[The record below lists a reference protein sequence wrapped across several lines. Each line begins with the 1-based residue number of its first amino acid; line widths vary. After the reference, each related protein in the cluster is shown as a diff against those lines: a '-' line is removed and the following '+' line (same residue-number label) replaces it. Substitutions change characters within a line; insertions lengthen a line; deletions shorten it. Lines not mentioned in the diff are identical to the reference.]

1 MKNILLLSLFFVPA
15 TYCCAQKNKTSIKEK
30 APTQKEMQQLMN
42 EMQQELK
49 NMSPEDKK
57 MMDSLGI
64 KIPDFNNIKKNV
76 SGVSNAQLKQAY
88 DDENR
93 IVPAK
98 DAKRIAGIAASPLTA
113 AGLPAYLLSIHNKV
127 MAHLPAS
134 AVSDGEDLYQTLV
147 VSYQSNMGN
156 IAAGLWM
163 AGRVPLALYVMG
175 KACADDPADTDN
187 INNYAAMLSMNEAE
201 QLAVPLLNYL
211 NKNFPRNSTILNNL
225 GQAWFGLGDMTK
237 AEKYLDS
244 AIRINASHP
253 QATFTKSFIEEDK
266 GNTAAAVQLVK
277 KSMQH
282 AYTQEKAD
290 RLRKFGEHM
299 KAGEFNLPPKTKAD
313 LLNLGGFQPPAF
325 PKSVDECIALKPEW
339 DAYRESLDEEAAKLI
354 AQAKVASANAAEMQQ
369 QRINT
374 DIAMVQASMQEGSA
388 QGSLTAVPMYIHK
401 GSLKLKEVTEVYE
414 RKMKAWSKKVTD
426 FAYGTGLQ
434 LRQEYEKEMAQLRE
448 EDGEQTGEGR
458 PNKDYCPKYKA
469 ASDKFLQAY
478 NTATESFYMERLE
491 IVKPF
496 LNDMTYYSMYTNW
509 PEMFE
514 VVKLEAKGSWLGA
527 LKADAPNNFESIV
540 DFVCTKA
547 EEKKDSSSLAEFDD
561 VACQYHSEMNMV
573 VFKIKS
579 DCSRMTT
586 ELDAKFVKLKLK
598 QDSDKKTFADQFM
611 SCTVQV
617 KGELGLGDK
626 VKMGPMEA
634 GVKAEAGVEFEFDR
648 TGVKDVAIFAGVKA
662 GVGIKNDNGKV
673 KLGGAGA
680 EGRVSIMSGKVSGKG
695 TGMLSMIK

>member
-1 MKNILLLSLFFVPA
+1 MIKSILFCSGFMLSGLLV
-15 TYCCAQKNKTSIKEK
+15 AQKPKPKEK
-30 APTQKEMQQLMN
+30 APTQAEMQQMMN
-42 EMQQELK
+42 EVQKQLD
-49 NMSPEDKK
+49 NMSPEEKK
-57 MMDSLGI
+57 MMDSQGI
-64 KIPDFNNIKKNV
+64 KIPDFNNIKKSV
-76 SGVSNAQLKQAY
+76 SGLSNAQLKQAF

-93 IVPAK
+93 VVPLK
-98 DAKRIAGIAASPLTA
+98 DAKRIAGIAASPLTTA
-113 AGLPAYLLSIHNKV
+113 SLPASLLSIHNKV
-127 MAHLPAS
+127 KAQLPAS
-134 AVSDGEDLYQTLV
+134 AVSDGEELYQTLV

-163 AGRVPLALYVMG
+163 AGRVPLALYIMG
-175 KACADDPADTDN
+175 KACADDPANTDN

-225 GQAWFGLGDMTK
+225 GQAWFGLGDILK

-244 AIRINASHP
+244 AIRINTNHP
-253 QATFTKSFIEEDK
+253 QATFTKSFIEESK

-290 RLRKFGEHM
+290 RLLKFGENM
-299 KAGEFNLPPKTKAD
+299 KAGELSLPPKAKAD

-325 PKSVDECIALKPEW
+325 PKSVDECIFLKPVW
-339 DAYRESLDEEAAKLI
+339 DAYRESLDEEAVKLK
-354 AQAKVASANAAEMQQ
+354 AQAKEALANAAEMQQ

-374 DIAMVQASMQEGSA
+374 DLAMVQASIQAGSP
-388 QGSLTAVPMYIHK
+388 QGSLTVVPIYIHK
-401 GSLKLKEVTEVYE
+401 GSLQLKEVTEVYE
-414 RKMKAWSKKVTD
+414 RKMEAWAKKVTD
-426 FAYGTGLQ
+426 YAHGAGLQ

-478 NTATESFYMERLE
+478 NTSTESFYLERLQ

-514 VVKLEAKGSWLGA
+514 VIKLESKTSWLGA

-573 VFKIKS
+573 VFKMKS

-617 KGELGLGDK
+617 KGVLGLGDK

-634 GVKAEAGVEFEFDR
+634 GLKAEAGVEFEFDR
-648 TGVKDVAIFAGVKA
+648 TGVKDVAIFAGVKG

-673 KLGGAGA
+673 KMGGAGA
-680 EGRVSIMSGKVSGKG
+680 EGRISIMSGKVSGKG
-695 TGMLSMIK
+695 TGMLYMIK

>member
-1 MKNILLLSLFFVPA
+1 MKNCFLTPLLTCCTLLSL
-15 TYCCAQKNKTSIKEK
+15 AQKPAVSPKEK
-30 APTQKEMQQLMN
+30 APTQKEMEAMMR
-42 EMQQELK
+42 EVRKELS
-49 NMSPEDKK
+49 NMSAEDKK

-64 KIPDFNNIKKNV
+64 KIPSFKSVPKAGDQ
-76 SGVSNAQLKQAY
+76 QLAAAW
-88 DDENR
+88 EAETAL
-93 IVPAK
+93 VPKK
-98 DAKRIAGIAASPLTA
+98 DAGRIAVISSPPLTA
-113 AGLPAYLLSIHNKV
+113 TNTAAYLLSVCDKIALAVK
-127 MAHLPAS
+127 PAVKL
-134 AVSDGEDLYQTLV
+134 AGDDLYAELSTD
-147 VSYQSNMGN
+147 YEPGIIGN
-156 IAAGLWM
+156 IAAGLWI
-163 AGRVPLALYVMG
+163 AGKNELALYVLC
-175 KACADDPADTDN
+175 KACVNGPSNTDN
-187 INNYAAMLSMNEAE
+187 LNNLAALLVMNGGEP
-201 QLAVPLLNYL
+201 LAIPVLDYL
-211 NKNFPRNSTILNNL
+211 NKQFPGNSTVLNNL
-225 GQAWFGLGDMTK
+225 GQAWFGLGDIPK

-244 AIRINASHP
+244 AIRINTNHP

-266 GNTAAAVQLVK
+266 GNKAAAVHLVK

-282 AYTQEKAD
+282 AYTQEKED
-290 RLRKFGEHM
+290 RLRKFGEYM
-299 KAGEFNLPPKTKAD
+299 KAGELSLPPKTKTD

-325 PKSVDECIALKPEW
+325 PKSIDECIALKPVW
-339 DAYRESLDEEAAKLI
+339 DAYRESLDEEGTRLK
-354 AQAKVASANAAEMQQ
+354 AQAEQALANAGEMQQ
-369 QRINT
+369 QRINR
-374 DIAMVQASMQEGSA
+374 DLSVVQASIQAGSP

-426 FAYGTGLQ
+426 FAYGAGLQ

-478 NTATESFYMERLE
+478 NTSTEGFFQERLQ

-496 LNDMTYYSMYTNW
+496 LNDITYYSMYTNW

-514 VVKLEAKGSWLGA
+514 VIKLEAKTSWLGA
-527 LKADAPNNFESIV
+527 LKADAPANFESIV

-547 EEKKDSSSLAEFDD
+547 EAKKDSSSLAEFDE
-561 VACQYHSEMNMV
+561 VACQYHSEMNLV

-611 SCTVQV
+611 GCTVQV

-626 VKMGPMEA
+626 VKLGPMEA
-634 GVKAEAGVEFEFDR
+634 GLKAEAGVEFEFDR
-648 TGVKDVAIFAGVKA
+648 TGVKDVAVFAGVKG

-680 EGRVSIMSGKVSGKG
+680 EGRISIMSGKVSGKG